1 MKSKTNKESRMRP
14 EPPVAE
20 MESGRP
26 EMESGRPGR
35 GRQVRESG
43 PCWVG
48 GVGCSGGGTVGGV
61 DPGGTDRKWS
71 LSHRL

>member
-20 MESGRP
+20 MESD
-26 EMESGRPGR
+26 RPGR

-48 GVGCSGGGTVGGV
+48 GVGCSRGGTVGGV
-61 DPGGTDRKWS
+61 DPGGTGRKWS